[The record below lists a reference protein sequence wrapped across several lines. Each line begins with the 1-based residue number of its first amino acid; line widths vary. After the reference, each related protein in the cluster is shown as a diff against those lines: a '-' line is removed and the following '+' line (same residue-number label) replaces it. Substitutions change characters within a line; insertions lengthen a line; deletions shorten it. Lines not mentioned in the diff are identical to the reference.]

1 MMARPSRG
9 TWRVIMVLTIL
20 FVAGAALFGARRVN
34 AAQRSREAQALTGG
48 VPDRGAR
55 AIRAYGCS
63 GCHTIPGIPGAT
75 GLVGPS
81 LAGVAQRVY
90 LGGVLTHS
98 PDNLVRWIMTPQDV
112 DSLPAMPNL
121 GVTLQEARDIA
132 AYLYSLP

>member
-1 MMARPSRG
+1 MMARSSRG
-9 TWRVIMVLTIL
+9 TWRAIAAIAAALVL
-20 FVAGAALFGARRVN
+20 GAALLGVRRVN

-63 GCHTIPGIPGAT
+63 GCHTVPGIPGAT
-75 GLVGPS
+75 GLVGPP
-81 LAGVAQRVY
+81 LAGVAGRVY
-90 LGGVLTHS
+90 LAGRLTHT

-112 DSLPAMPNL
+112 DSLTAMPNL

-132 AYLYSLP
+132 AYLYSMP

>member
-1 MMARPSRG
+1 MIHASRG
-9 TWRVIMVLTIL
+9 TWRAIAVIAVVLAL
-20 FVAGAALFGARRVN
+20 GAVLFGARRVN

-48 VPDRGAR
+48 IPDRGAR

-63 GCHTIPGIPGAT
+63 GCHTIPGVPGAN
-75 GLVGPS
+75 GLVGPP

-90 LGGVLTHS
+90 LGGVLTHT

-112 DSLPAMPNL
+112 DSLTAMPNL

-132 AYLYSLP
+132 AYLYSIP

>member
-1 MMARPSRG
+1 MVRPSRG
-9 TWRVIMVLTIL
+9 MWRAIAGLAIAL
-20 FVAGAALFGARRVN
+20 VAAAALLSARRLN
-34 AAQRSREAQALTGG
+34 AAQRAHEAQALTGG

-63 GCHTIPGIPGAT
+63 GCHTIPGIPGAV
-75 GLVGPS
+75 GLVGPP

-90 LGGVLTHS
+90 LAGVLTHT

-112 DSLPAMPNL
+112 DSLTAMPNL

-132 AYLYSLP
+132 AYLYSIP